1 MALYPSLIQVRVRR
15 YSYAFG
21 ITAGPISLI
30 VELAFQVPIVHAI
43 IHIFCGFL
51 LSAISFMLC
60 VINPWRPSCIHRGPF
75 IVFSPDHMEIHP
87 LADSSPTPIPWDLHP
102 RIEGFTADDSA
113 FFPSMNMHVY
123 IDGLEESLV
132 FDMTGSPMR
141 FVLLRRLID
150 YFVDKPEERAKLGR
164 PEGAQLVRSLLTAP

>member
-1 MALYPSLIQVRVRR
+1 
-15 YSYAFG
+15 
-21 ITAGPISLI
+21 
-30 VELAFQVPIVHAI
+30 
-43 IHIFCGFL
+43 
-51 LSAISFMLC
+51 
-60 VINPWRPSCIHRGPF
+60 
-75 IVFSPDHMEIHP
+75 
-87 LADSSPTPIPWDLHP
+87 
-102 RIEGFTADDSA
+102 
-113 FFPSMNMHVY
+113 MHVC